1 MLRKKKIGA
10 GWERSLKNTGD
21 SSLKHAFPMEVK
33 ITKGV
38 KSSLG
43 EAKKKRVDI
52 MVVCDPPN
60 GHHTK
65 TDMQC
70 ICGINISWQRRN

>member
-1 MLRKKKIGA
+1 MKRHVEEKKIGA

-38 KSSLG
+38 KSSFG
-43 EAKKKRVDI
+43 ETKKKE
-52 MVVCDPPN
+52 
-60 GHHTK
+60 
-65 TDMQC
+65 
-70 ICGINISWQRRN
+70 